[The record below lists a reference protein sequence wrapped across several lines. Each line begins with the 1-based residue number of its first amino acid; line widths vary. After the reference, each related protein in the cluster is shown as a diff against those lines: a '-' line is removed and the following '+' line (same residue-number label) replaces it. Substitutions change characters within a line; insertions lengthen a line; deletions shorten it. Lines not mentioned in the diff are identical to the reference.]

1 MSGSI
6 DRMARDKA
14 TITLDRS
21 KVAKA
26 ASLIG
31 ERTMSDVVDV
41 ALDRLIH
48 AEELRRDIAA
58 YTSVPLGADELAVA
72 DLAVEFD
79 LADAHVDYEALYGAA
94 E

>member
-1 MSGSI
+1 
-6 DRMARDKA
+6 MARDKA

-26 ASLIG
+26 AALIG
-31 ERTMSDVVDV
+31 ERTMSDVVDL
-41 ALDRLIH
+41 ALDHLIH

-58 YTSVPLGADELAVA
+58 YSRPPLSADELAVA
-72 DLAVEFD
+72 DLVVEFD
-79 LADAHVDYEALYGAA
+79 LADADVDYEALYGVA

>member
-1 MSGSI
+1 
-6 DRMARDKA
+6 MARDKA

-58 YTSVPLGADELAVA
+58 YASIPFGVDELAVA

-79 LADAHVDYEALYGAA
+79 LADDHVDYEALYGAT

>member
-1 MSGSI
+1 
-6 DRMARDKA
+6 MARDKA
-14 TITLDRS
+14 TITLDRA
-21 KVAKA
+21 KVARA
-26 ASLIG
+26 GSLIG
-31 ERTMSDVVDV
+31 EQTMSDVVDV

-58 YTSVPLGADELAVA
+58 YTTTPLAGAELALV

-79 LADAHVDYEALYGAA
+79 LADADVDYEALYGAT

>member
-1 MSGSI
+1 
-6 DRMARDKA
+6 MARDKV
-14 TITLDRS
+14 TITLDRD

-48 AEELRRDIAA
+48 AEELRRDIATYA
-58 YTSVPLGADELAVA
+58 SIPFGVDELAVA

-79 LADAHVDYEALYGAA
+79 LADEHVDYEALYGAA

>member
-1 MSGSI
+1 
-6 DRMARDKA
+6 MARDKA
-14 TITLDRS
+14 TITLDRA
-21 KVAKA
+21 KVARA

-58 YTSVPLGADELAVA
+58 YSRVPLGVAELAVA
-72 DLAVEFD
+72 DLVVEFD
-79 LADAHVDYEALYGAA
+79 LADEHVDYEALYGVT

>member
-1 MSGSI
+1 MG
-6 DRMARDKA
+6 RDKA
-14 TITLDRS
+14 TITLDRA

-31 ERTMSDVVDV
+31 ERTMSDVVDI

-48 AEELRRDIAA
+48 AEELRRDIATYA
-58 YTSVPLGADELAVA
+58 SLPFGADELVVA

-79 LADAHVDYEALYGAA
+79 LADEHVDYEALYGAT

>member
-1 MSGSI
+1 MG
-6 DRMARDKA
+6 RDKA
-14 TITLDRS
+14 TITLDRA

-31 ERTMSDVVDV
+31 ERTMSDVVDI

-48 AEELRRDIAA
+48 AEELRRDIATYA
-58 YTSVPLGADELAVA
+58 SLPFGADELAVA

-79 LADAHVDYEALYGAA
+79 LADEHVDYEALYGAT